1 MNPVGREAVPAFRH
15 GFRLQ
20 WEAVQN
26 CHVVLYPEGMVK
38 LNDSAA
44 AILLLVDGERR
55 ISEIIDQLAARFP
68 AAGDIG
74 ADIDEFM
81 QRAYEQKWIRF
92 ND

>member
-1 MNPVGREAVPAFRH
+1 MDRRAIPSFRR

-44 AILLLVDGERR
+44 AVLLLVYGERR
-55 ISEIIDQLAARFP
+55 ISDIIDQLAARFP
-68 AAGDIG
+68 AAQAIG
-74 ADIDEFM
+74 TDIDEFM
-81 QRAYEQKWIRF
+81 QRAYEQKWILF
-92 ND
+92 SD